1 MVFSIESSRGLNPET
16 VFLLPWLKADSME
29 VCLCIH
35 PSHLLLHAFPNHNY
49 ASVIFLHAE
58 SSHFDRN
65 LSWSCEFAEILLM

>member
-16 VFLLPWLKADSME
+16 VFLSSWLKTDRE

-49 ASVIFLHAE
+49 ASVIFFMQ
-58 SSHFDRN
+58 SPVIS
-65 LSWSCEFAEILLM
+65 IGI